1 MRKMGSNK
9 VSLKLLVGILLT
21 VCFGVALS
29 LRVYFPYDQVFTSEG
44 IKFTGVDAYFQ
55 MRIVDTIVHNFP
67 HLTAFD
73 PYLMYPGLQKLGSTH
88 FFNWL
93 LSGIIWVIGL
103 GSPSQHLI
111 DVVGVYFPAIL
122 GALVVIPVFFIG
134 RALFNRWV
142 GLLAAALIAI
152 LPGEFMGRSILGFTD
167 QHIAEVLFSTV
178 AVLFLILAI
187 KSARQ
192 NGLTY
197 NHLWQRDWAAST
209 RPLVYALLAGVFLG
223 IYLITWVGSLLFV
236 FILALYFVIQF
247 IVDHLRGQSTDY
259 LGITGILLFLIALLL
274 FLPFSAGGFA
284 LASIYIALL
293 MVLVL
298 TGVSRLAT
306 IRGVR
311 PVYYPL
317 TLLGLG
323 VVGVAVFYAINPSL
337 FRIMASQFSIFAPTG
352 AMAEATLEMQ
362 PLLSPQGNFSIA
374 VAWGN
379 YTTGFF
385 FSFITLAVLIYLAVK
400 RGPAEWNLLL
410 VWSVVILAA
419 TLGQRRFAYYFA
431 VNVALLTGYFAWQFL
446 QLVRL
451 LTDWLTSR
459 VETAL
464 FRRQIVESLRMLPV
478 TGARETG
485 LKKHRNESSPL
496 RYYFIPLAVIIVI
509 VFVYIL
515 NITAAMAVASKAR
528 FAPSDAWQSSLVW
541 MRENTPEPFGDP
553 GAYYRLYEP
562 PPPRTMGRPGEGA
575 SVDKLREWVRYLRN
589 DYDYPESAYG
599 VVSWWDYGYWVSRI
613 AHRLPAATPGQNV
626 AALTL
631 TAHFLLSQ
639 DEAPAREIIQDWRS
653 SYVILDHM
661 TTTSKFWAIALWA
674 GKDINE
680 FVGQYYVSYEG
691 KLVPVNVFHPGY
703 YQSLCARLY
712 NFDGKAVTPEI
723 IPVISYEEKVSSKG
737 QSFKQITDINTFADY
752 SEALEFINS
761 QEPDSCRIVGND
773 QFVSPV
779 PLEAVTDFELVHSS
793 DYVVGQPAGGSI
805 PEVKIFEFIGE

>member
-1 MRKMGSNK
+1 MGSDK
-9 VSLKLLVGILLT
+9 VSSKLLVGILLT
-21 VCFGVALS
+21 VCFGAALS
-29 LRVYFPYDQVFTSEG
+29 FRICFPYDQVFTGEG

-55 MRIVDTIVHNFP
+55 MRLVDNIVHNFP

-73 PYLMYPGLQKLGSTH
+73 PYLMYPGLQQLGSTH

-103 GSPSQHLI
+103 GSPSQHLV

-122 GALVVIPVFFIG
+122 GALVVIPVYFIG

-167 QHIAEVLFSTV
+167 QHVAEALFSTV

-192 NGLTY
+192 SGLTY
-197 NHLWQRDWAAST
+197 NHLWQRNWAVST

-223 IYLITWVGSLLFV
+223 VYFITWTGALLFV
-236 FILALYFVIQF
+236 FILALYFIIQF

-259 LGITGILLFLIALLL
+259 LGITGIPLFLISLLI
-274 FLPFSAGGFA
+274 FLPFSTGGFP
-284 LASIYIALL
+284 LVSIYIALL
-293 MVLVL
+293 MLLVL
-298 TGVSRLAT
+298 SGVSRLVAT
-306 IRGVR
+306 RGVR

-317 TLLGLG
+317 TLLGLA
-323 VVGVAVFYAINPSL
+323 VVGVAVFYAVNPSL
-337 FRIMASQFSIFAPTG
+337 LQMMVSQFSIFAPTG
-352 AMAEATLEMQ
+352 ATAAATLEMQ
-362 PLLSPQGNFSIA
+362 PLLAPNGELSIA

-385 FSFITLAVLIYLAVK
+385 FSLITLAVLIYLAVK

-431 VNVALLTGYFAWQFL
+431 VNVAVLTGYFAWQFL
-446 QLVRL
+446 QVVRL
-451 LTDWLTSR
+451 LTDWLTSQ
-459 VETAL
+459 VSTAH
-464 FRRQIVESLRMLPV
+464 FRQQMVESLKMLPV
-478 TGARETG
+478 TGVKEPRT
-485 LKKHRNESSPL
+485 KKHRDEGSPL
-496 RYYFIPLAVIIVI
+496 RYFFIPLAVIIVI
-509 VFVYIL
+509 VFVYVF
-515 NITAAMAVASKAR
+515 NMTAAAAVASKAR

-553 GAYYRLYEP
+553 GAYYRLYKP
-562 PPPRTMGRPGEGA
+562 PPPRKMNQPGEGA
-575 SVDKLREWVRYLRN
+575 SVDELREWVRYLRSN
-589 DYDYPESAYG
+589 YDYPESAYG
-599 VVSWWDYGYWVSRI
+599 VVAWWDYGYWVSRI
-613 AHRLPAATPGQNV
+613 AHRLPTATPGQN
-626 AALTL
+626 APALTL

-639 DEAPAREIIQDWRS
+639 DEAPAREIIQDWSS

-661 TTTSKFWAIALWA
+661 TTTTKFWAIVLWA

-680 FVGQYYVSYEG
+680 FVGQYYISHEG
-691 KLVPVNVFHPGY
+691 KLVPVNVFYPRY
-703 YQSLCARLY
+703 YQSLCTRLY

-723 IPVISYEEKVSSKG
+723 IPVISYEEEVSSKG
-737 QSFKQITDINTFADY
+737 KPFKQITGINTFTDY
-752 SEALEFINS
+752 NEALEFINS
-761 QEPDSCRIVGND
+761 QKNSNCSIVGNN

-779 PLEAVTDFELVHSS
+779 PLEAVNDYELVHSS
-793 DYVVGQPAGGSI
+793 DDMAGQLAGGSI
-805 PEVKIFEFIGE
+805 PAVKIFKFTGE